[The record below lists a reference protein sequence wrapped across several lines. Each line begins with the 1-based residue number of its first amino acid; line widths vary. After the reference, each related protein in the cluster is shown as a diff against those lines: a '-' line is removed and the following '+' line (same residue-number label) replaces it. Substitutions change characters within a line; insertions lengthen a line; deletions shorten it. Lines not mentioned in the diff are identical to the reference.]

1 MAKKTFAPVV
11 VTPARSAKTVVVRSR
26 LPYALILQI
35 GRRSNTIN
43 GLNSTTIVG
52 ATFASTEID
61 AEFWREWT
69 DRNAKSKLL
78 QSGAIFAAD
87 DKSARDIAQDAPRT
101 GLDAA
106 DPAEDGLVAATGD

>member
-1 MAKKTFAPVV
+1 MAKKTSAVISAA
-11 VTPARSAKTVVVRSR
+11 PARAAKTVVVRSR

-35 GRRSNTIN
+35 GRRRHTIN

-61 AEFWREWT
+61 AEFWREWA
-69 DRNAKSKLL
+69 DRNVKSKLL

-87 DKSARDIAQDAPRT
+87 DKSARDIARDAPRT
-101 GLDAA
+101 GLEAA
-106 DPAEDGLVAATGD
+106 DPAEDGLVAATDD

>member
-1 MAKKTFAPVV
+1 MTKKNSAPL
-11 VTPARSAKTVVVRSR
+11 PRSRRTVIVRSR

-35 GRRSNTIN
+35 GRRRHTIN

-69 DRNAKSKLL
+69 DRNSKSKLL

-87 DKSARDIAQDAPRT
+87 DKSAHHIAQDAPRT
-101 GLDAA
+101 GLEAA